1 MPGPTPEGNLAGVLA
16 LLLRL
21 LWLMVWVL
29 LLPLHVIRRFA
40 ARVPRGTYLVV
51 EVDGAIAETP
61 PAFRVWPPA
70 ARRPFSLH
78 DLTALI
84 DEAARDRRIRG
95 LLVVIKSMR
104 GGFGTATSFRQALQ
118 TARTKGKNV
127 AVHLPYGG
135 GTKEAYVGVVANR
148 VILGPQATWAP
159 VGLLSSTRYVRGAL
173 DRAGIVP
180 EVHARG
186 RYKTAAEP
194 FEKTS
199 MSEAQREQ
207 LGVLLDGLHAEILGA
222 ISSGR
227 AIDEARA
234 RSIIDNAPFVGE
246 EAVLAGLAD
255 DVAYEDEVP
264 SRLADEG
271 RSPCLR
277 KADSYLRGRVAL
289 RPRALTSTGAI
300 AVVRVHGTIV
310 DAVDFP
316 LRALA
321 PSEGII
327 AAVRRARA
335 HPLVRGVVLHVDSPG
350 GSALAS
356 DRIHHELALLAAQ
369 KPLVACM
376 GDVAAS
382 GGYYV
387 SAAAHEIVAQP
398 TTITG
403 SIGVIGARF
412 AIDPLLARLGVVTH
426 VLQRGAH
433 AKLQR
438 PLLGLDEGDK
448 GAIDRE
454 IERMYQAFL
463 RVVAASRGR
472 SVDEIKPF
480 AEGRV
485 WLGTDAH
492 RHGLV
497 DRLGG
502 FDSALEVVRARIGRG
517 AARLRVVVVR
527 SPRRTGPFFFEGTE
541 PRAMRLVARAI
552 ETAARGLDF
561 DASILALVR
570 ETILTWCPSAARLR
584 TDGFT

>member
-1 MPGPTPEGNLAGVLA
+1 MLA
-16 LLLRL
+16 LLVRL
-21 LWLMVWVL
+21 LGLLVWAL
-29 LLPLHVIRRFA
+29 FLPLHAIRRLA

-51 EVDGAIAETP
+51 EVDGAITETP
-61 PAFRVWPPA
+61 AAFRIWPRP
-70 ARRPFSLH
+70 ARRAFSLH
-78 DLTALI
+78 DLTSLI

-104 GGFGTATSFRQALQ
+104 GGFAIATSFRQALL
-118 TARTKGKNV
+118 TARTKGKDV

-135 GTKEAYVGVVANR
+135 GTREAYVGVVANR

-159 VGLLSSTRYVRGAL
+159 VGVLSSTRYVRGAL
-173 DRAGIVP
+173 DRVGVVP

-207 LGVLLDGLHAEILGA
+207 LGALLDGLHAEILDA

-227 AIDEARA
+227 AIDAERA
-234 RSIIDNAPFVGE
+234 RRIIDDAPYVGE
-246 EAVLAGLAD
+246 EAVRAGLAD
-255 DVAYEDEVP
+255 DLAYDDEVP
-264 SRLADEG
+264 SRLAQEG
-271 RSPCLR
+271 GSPCLR
-277 KADSYLRGRVAL
+277 KADSYFRGRAAL
-289 RPRALTSTGAI
+289 RPRALTSAGAI

-321 PSEGII
+321 PGERII

-335 HPLVRGVVLHVDSPG
+335 DPLVRGVVLHVDSPG

-412 AIDPLLARLGVVTH
+412 AIDPLLARLGIVTH
-426 VLQRGAH
+426 VMQRGAH

-448 GAIDRE
+448 RAIDRE
-454 IERMYQAFL
+454 IERVYEAFL

-472 SVDEIKPF
+472 SVDEIEPF
-480 AEGRV
+480 AQGRV
-485 WLGTDAH
+485 WLGADAH

-502 FDSALEVVRARIGRG
+502 FDCALEVVRARIGRG
-517 AARLRVVVVR
+517 AARLRVVVVHP
-527 SPRRTGPFFFEGTE
+527 PRRPAAFFFEGTE
-541 PRAMRLVARAI
+541 PKAMRLVARAI
-552 ETAARGLDF
+552 ETGARGLDF

-570 ETILTWCPSAARLR
+570 ESILTWCPAAARLR
-584 TDGFT
+584 THGFT